1 MEHKVLLVLR
11 ENRDHKEHKVLREN
25 KVHKVLLDKT
35 VEMV

>member
-11 ENRDHKEHKVLREN
+11 ENRDHKEHKVHKEN
-25 KVHKVLLDKT
+25 VVHRVQLV